1 MRKMIVY
8 SDPHLSSNK
17 HGSHR
22 DYPNESLECF
32 KKMVDVVEEVRP
44 ELIVGL
50 GDLTFGRF
58 NSIEYRLEVEEQLR
72 RISDVGTH
80 VMLKG
85 NHDERTDGMT
95 EYDYY
100 LIRNAF
106 LPAQEITINGFL
118 IQMFNWGEP
127 ISIKDETSI
136 VMVHDYVR
144 YTDTKLPMYGNK
156 YINLDNINIPNSL
169 EYIIAGHIHGQHMFG
184 RGQFNEK
191 PIVHYMGCNAR
202 PSYIH
207 GNMQEKGQVVLVTF
221 ENKELGDSETKITYE
236 IIDIPL
242 LSLDES
248 FNLDEIASKDFA
260 KMEKANR
267 VDLSGIVEELNNHE
281 RVSGDPD
288 MIVDS
293 LTVDDK
299 YKNKA
304 KEYLSKAL

>member
-32 KKMVDVVEEVRP
+32 KKMVDIVEEVKP
-44 ELIVGL
+44 NIVVGL

-58 NSIEYRLEVEEQLR
+58 NSIEYRLKVEEQLR
-72 RISDVGTH
+72 RISDTCTH

-100 LIRNAF
+100 LIRKAF
-106 LPAQEITINGFL
+106 LPAQEVDINGYK
-118 IQMFNWGEP
+118 IQMFNWGEE
-127 ISIKDETSI
+127 ISIKDGTSI
-136 VMVHDYVR
+136 VMLHDYVR
-144 YTDTKLPMYGNK
+144 YTDTRLPMYGNK
-156 YINLDNINIPNSL
+156 YINLDNLYIPDSL
-169 EYIIAGHIHGQHMFG
+169 EYIIGGHIHGQHIFG
-184 RGQFNEK
+184 RGQFNNK

-202 PSYIH
+202 PNYIH

-221 ENKELGDSETKITYE
+221 EKKEYGDDDTKITYE

-242 LSLDES
+242 PSLDES
-248 FNLDEIASKDFA
+248 FNLEEIASKDSA
-260 KMEKANR
+260 KLEKVNR

-281 RVSGDPD
+281 RVSGDPELVID
-288 MIVDS
+288 ELNVDA
-293 LTVDDK
+293 K
-299 YKNKA
+299 YKEKA
-304 KEYLSKAL
+304 KSYLKKAL